1 MEIINHSYSQQEA
14 AIARNAASCKVLVDG
29 QPMRQR
35 ISLFLIVALLT
46 SAVGAQVKVRDKGD
60 AALRRAEAAQRKAQ
74 AIDILKGVV
83 ESAADI
89 QELRTRLG
97 TLAAI
102 HADERGSAFICV
114 HLPSAAAS

>member
-1 MEIINHSYSQQEA
+1 
-14 AIARNAASCKVLVDG
+14 
-29 QPMRQR
+29 MRQR
-35 ISLFLIVALLT
+35 TSLLLILALLA

-60 AALRRAEAAQRKAQ
+60 AALRRAEEAQRRAQ
-74 AIDILKGVV
+74 AVDILKGVV

-89 QELRTRLG
+89 RELRTRLG

-114 HLPSAAAS
+114 HPRLVKALARETELLSS